1 MTSREPFPFRA
12 HLETFSITKPGALWV
27 PAQSAR
33 PEVVVVAVS
42 SYWRETSLPA

>member
-1 MTSREPFPFRA
+1 MISREPFPFRA

-33 PEVVVVAVS
+33 PEVVVVAS